1 MTGLPLVNSLTQ
13 ARGPGTKRR
22 VESYYVPGLNPFS
35 PTALDAL
42 PNLEPPLPQQGDPH
56 PQDPTIFVT
65 DIAVLPWG
73 GRTDASRVNYTYS
86 SIQFGGEPYSEVG
99 QLTGDLSFE
108 IVPETVEIKV
118 PVAYGVPLKTVTA
131 ETDSNGNP
139 TGNDIGTT
147 AIGFERGERLLRDD
161 RARVTYTVSG
171 TAAELGLPTTGI
183 TIGNVNR
190 IVSRQR
196 EIHVIDG
203 LALLFKVGSVRQ
215 TRRGASPDA
224 NQYTIAYE
232 WVYETGVRWVS
243 LPEGW
248 ANSSVMVG
256 PAGGMLPLFNTTGN
270 FPVDNVGDAISGV
283 ALPDLPAPASI
294 APFFGTGRTYIVP
307 PFCDC
312 EMLMDTTGDFPVP
325 KFTVTPRYNYV
336 NRDAWRTLPGMP

>member
-13 ARGPGTKRR
+13 ARNNGTKRR
-22 VESYYVPGLNPFS
+22 VEAYYVPEFNPFS
-35 PTALDAL
+35 PTALDDL
-42 PNLEPPLPQQGDPH
+42 PVYIPNEGQPH

-65 DIAVLPWG
+65 DVSVLPWG
-73 GRTDASRVNYTYS
+73 GRTDASRVNVTYS

-183 TIGNVNR
+183 TIGSVNR
-190 IVSRQR
+190 IVNRQR

-232 WVYETGVRWVS
+232 WTYETGVRWVS

-248 ANSSVMVG
+248 SADPGVG
-256 PAGGMLPLFNTTGN
+256 PSTGQWPIFGAIGN
-270 FPVDNVGDAISGV
+270 FPVDNVGDVISGV
-283 ALPDLPAPASI
+283 ALPNVPAPAEI
-294 APFFGTGRTYIVP
+294 VPFFGTGRTYIVP